1 MNAKYF
7 AELAM
12 SPSAPIRRKS
22 KQKFFLVE
30 QQILLTFSRAFIKY
44 GCTDKSFP
52 PSRSHN
58 NEDETRLLSG

>member
-44 GCTDKSFP
+44 GLQINPTI
-52 PSRSHN
+52 
-58 NEDETRLLSG
+58 TITQQ